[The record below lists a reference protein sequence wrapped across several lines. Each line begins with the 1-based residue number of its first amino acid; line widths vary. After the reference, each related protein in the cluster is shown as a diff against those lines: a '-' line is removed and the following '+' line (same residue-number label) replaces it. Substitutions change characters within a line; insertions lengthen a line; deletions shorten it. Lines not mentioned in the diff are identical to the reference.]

1 MQRVFAAW
9 AAVLF
14 TVAAFR
20 SGNPALAQPSP
31 PAPAPGAAP
40 DSPLASAPGL
50 VEGTLPNGLAYLIL
64 RHANPPGGGQLWLHV
79 NVGSINEGEGKSGL
93 AHVVEHLAFE
103 GSENFPPGAVAP
115 MLESMGMVFERHAF
129 SSTGFDQASFQ
140 LTLPDV
146 KPETFDTGMLFLADI
161 AGRLTFPQESIEQ
174 ERALVIEE
182 RRRGLSSDRRVS
194 DLVMPR
200 LAPGSLLAS
209 RPISGAEQAL
219 RGVTRRDLLD
229 FYSRWFVPGL
239 MTVIVVADADP
250 AMVVERITVA
260 FGGLPARPVPA
271 PPDSRVIPTSGVT
284 AVVAT
289 DREVEGAR
297 VALARVAPAN
307 PPITTVGAWRRQ
319 LVERLAVQAFNRRM
333 ADRVSLGRAPFT
345 ECAAQVGQIGR
356 AMRRAEV
363 EAGGPAAKWADTLAD
378 LSAQV
383 RLARESGFD
392 AAELARVRE
401 QALTTARRSAATE
414 EVRPAAQVVRLIDGA
429 VGAGDPY
436 MSSAQELELGT
447 RLLPS
452 VTDEEI
458 SRAFAEL
465 FDPANSTIVLILPSN
480 APPVTEEQLL
490 TAAEGAAAAPVTE
503 EPAPRSRAVLD
514 QLPLEGDVAES
525 ERNTGSSVLSL
536 WLSNNVRVHYRLMEH
551 RHETV
556 SITVLIPGGELRE
569 TPSNRGITRA
579 AAEAFRAPSTA
590 TRTAAEI
597 QSILSSHGVTCTSG
611 VSADAFGFTI
621 TGTPDG
627 IEAGFQLAYALLTDP
642 QLTDEAVDQ
651 WKARQLQALTKMQSE
666 PAGIFAALVPDA
678 IYPPGE
684 VRPRVLTPEQVG
696 AVTPGAAR
704 AWLASAVGAT
714 PLEVSIV
721 GRLDEQRA
729 TTLALRY
736 FGSLPSRPRISST
749 LFADLR
755 ALPRPK
761 GERNFTRQCAPT
773 VDQARVMAGFFG
785 PDASNVRDTRLVS
798 LAARVLT
805 ARMGKTLRDERK
817 LVTSIVTSV
826 APGEAYPGYGMVY
839 AAAPTAAKSSD
850 DLSASIVSM
859 FDDFAK
865 NGPSPDEMKAV
876 RRDVNLQTM
885 TELLEPDY
893 WTDQLRDLDYRGT
906 RLDDL
911 VNAPEAYQA
920 YTAEEIREAFA
931 RYRTAGPSVR
941 VEVVPAPAATAP
953 K

>member
-1 MQRVFAAW
+1 MQRVFAA
-9 AAVLF
+9 AAAILF
-14 TVAAFR
+14 TALASW
-20 SGNPALAQPSP
+20 SGNRALAQPNPSP
-31 PAPAPGAAP
+31 PAPGPAP

-50 VEGTLPNGLAYLIL
+50 VEGKLPNGLAYLIL
-64 RHANPPGGGQLWLHV
+64 RHANPPGGGQAWLHV
-79 NVGSINEGEGKSGL
+79 NAGSINESEGQGGL
-93 AHVVEHLAFE
+93 AHFVEHLAFE
-103 GSENFPPGAVAP
+103 GSENFPPGTVAP

-140 LTLPDV
+140 LTLPDA
-146 KPETFDTGMLFLADI
+146 KPETFDTGLLFLADI
-161 AGRLTFPQESIEQ
+161 AGRLTFPEPGIEQ
-174 ERALVIEE
+174 ERSIVLEE
-182 RRRGLSSDRRVS
+182 RRRGLSSDRRLLDIVT
-194 DLVMPR
+194 PR
-200 LAPGSLLAS
+200 LAPGSLLAT
-209 RPISGAEQAL
+209 RPIAGTDQTL
-219 RGVTRRDLLD
+219 KGVTRRDLLD

-250 AMVVERITVA
+250 AMVAERIAAA
-260 FGGLPARPVPA
+260 FGGLPAHAVPA
-271 PPDSRVIPTSGVT
+271 APDPRVVPTSGVT

-297 VALARVAPAN
+297 VALARVAPAA
-307 PPITTVGAWRRQ
+307 PPISTVGAWRRQ

-333 ADRVSLGRAPFT
+333 ADRVSLGRVSFS

-363 EAGGPAAKWADTLAD
+363 EAAGPAAKWADTLAD
-378 LSAQV
+378 LTAQV
-383 RLARESGFD
+383 RLACESGFD

-414 EVRPAAQVVRLIDGA
+414 QVRPAAQVVRLIDGA
-429 VGAGDPY
+429 VGAGEPY

-447 RLLPS
+447 RLLPTI
-452 VTDEEI
+452 TDQEI
-458 SRAFAEL
+458 SRAFADL
-465 FDPANSTIVLILPSN
+465 FDPANSTIVLTLPSS

-490 TAAEGAAAAPVTE
+490 TAGAGAAAAPATE
-503 EPAPRSRAVLD
+503 EPSPRSRAVLD
-514 QLPLEGDVAES
+514 QLPREGEIAES
-525 ERNTGSSVLSL
+525 DRNTGSSVLSL

-569 TPSNRGITRA
+569 TASNRGITRA
-579 AAEAFRAPSTA
+579 AAEAFRVPATA

-597 QSILSSHGVTCTSG
+597 QSILSSRGASCTPG

-627 IEAGFQLAYALLTDP
+627 IEAGFQLAYAMLTDP
-642 QLTDEAVDQ
+642 RLTDDAVDQ
-651 WKARQLQALTKMQSE
+651 WKARQLQALAKMQSD
-666 PAGIFAALVPDA
+666 PSGVFAALMPDA

-684 VRPRVLTPEQVG
+684 VRPRVLTTEQVG
-696 AVTPGAAR
+696 AVTPDAAR
-704 AWLASAVGAT
+704 AWLNDAVRTT

-721 GRLDEQRA
+721 GRLDEARA
-729 TTLALRY
+729 TALALRY

-761 GERNFTRQCAPT
+761 GERNFRRECPPGT
-773 VDQARVMAGFFG
+773 DQARVMAGFFG

-805 ARMGKTLRDERK
+805 SRMSKVLRDENK
-817 LVTSIVTSV
+817 LAASIVTNV
-826 APGEAYPGYGMVY
+826 APGEAYPGYGLVY
-839 AAAPTAAKSSD
+839 AAAPTAARNSGE
-850 DLSASIVSM
+850 LSASIASM
-859 FDDFAK
+859 FDEFAK
-865 NGPSPDEMKAV
+865 TGPTPDEMKAV

-931 RYRTAGPSVR
+931 RYRMAGPSVR
-941 VEVVPAPAATAP
+941 VEVVPAPAPPAS